1 MKTER
6 RERIERLE
14 DQLKNLETEL
24 QEEQQKLA
32 SDLELLLKVG
42 ITKPKLKEIF
52 AEKMENIN
60 FLKTLIKRKKELKES
75 YKKIEVVKWTKQP
88 NN

>member
-24 QEEQQKLA
+24 LEEQQKLA

-75 YKKIEVVKWTKQP
+75 YKKMRL
-88 NN
+88 